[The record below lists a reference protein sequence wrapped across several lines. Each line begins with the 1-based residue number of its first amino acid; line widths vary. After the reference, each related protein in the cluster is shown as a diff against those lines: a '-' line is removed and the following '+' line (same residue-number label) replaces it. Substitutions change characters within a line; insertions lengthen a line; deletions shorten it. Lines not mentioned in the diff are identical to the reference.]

1 MNWKK
6 AGGPGRYVAP
16 IVCAVL
22 MSLLMLGMM
31 WLMVWGFETD
41 PAGAPPTP
49 LLALL
54 IGFPAVVIAGVI
66 GALIQRL
73 RELGRKEED
82 DAKRF

>member
-6 AGGPGRYVAP
+6 AGGPGRYIAP
-16 IVCAVL
+16 IACAVF
-22 MSLLMLGMM
+22 MAVLMLGMI

-41 PAGAPPTP
+41 PAGAPPAP

-54 IGFPAVVIAGVI
+54 IGFPAVVVVGVI
-66 GALIQRL
+66 AALIQRL
-73 RELGRKEED
+73 RELGRGEED